1 MASKPVMIFGNLVSM
16 ILAIAGI
23 LQAVSWTIA
32 GAIILAMLSIT
43 TLAPSSLGSKT
54 GTNRSATK
62 KASHSGTVEAKG
74 AREKVSDKQ
83 SGRTHQPQK
92 QDQRP
97 SVKDE
102 PARTLPQNRPDFQKA
117 MAPKIAPPKTV
128 PTSFSPAKPG
138 QSRPSAT
145 KQEAIRPIPVGTSQA
160 TQIPTI
166 APPRV
171 DPNLKTIL
179 KGDYETYDL
188 DLGQRMEVNCEVTA
202 NAPVNVYI
210 MDAENLNSLDLGEE
224 FWSESGEEGV
234 ETASLR
240 FVAPRAGKWFLVVE
254 NTDTKEVSATATIRK
269 STVKNPGA

>member
-1 MASKPVMIFGNLVSM
+1 MIFGNLVS
-16 ILAIAGI
+16 ILLAIAGI

-54 GTNRSATK
+54 GSSRSASK
-62 KASHSGTVEAKG
+62 KANHSGTVEAKA
-74 AREKVSDKQ
+74 AREKVADKQ
-83 SGRTHQPQK
+83 TARSHQTQR
-92 QDQRP
+92 QDQKP
-97 SVKDE
+97 SLKDE
-102 PARTLPQNRPDFQKA
+102 PARTLPQNRPDFQKT

-138 QSRPSAT
+138 QPRPSGT
-145 KQEAIRPIPVGTSQA
+145 KQEAIRPIPVGTNPTAQA
-160 TQIPTI
+160 ATNALPI
-166 APPRV
+166 
-171 DPNLKTIL
+171 DPNLKTIV

-188 DLGQRMEVNCEVTA
+188 DLGQRMEVTCEVTA

-210 MDAENLNSLDLGEE
+210 MDADNLNSLDLGEE

-254 NTDTKEVSATATIRK
+254 NTDNKEVSATVTIRK
-269 STVKNPGA
+269 SSGKTVPS